1 MKGFEIRLSSYGVGA
16 VEYTVL
22 SVCMAVKQ
30 ISIKD
35 LRGLVPIDYAH
46 LSRTTSRLEDMGLIE
61 KVRLRGDRRV
71 VNLRMTEEGL
81 SLMPELTRRVQGYYA
96 LLVSDFSQEE
106 LAGYMG
112 VIEKM
117 IAGGEEEK
125 ETPMRGGGGRRL
137 PRAQRRVRVN
147 LSDQEQGRTHHDR
160 PE

>member
-1 MKGFEIRLSSYGVGA
+1 MKGFETRLSSYGVGA

-106 LAGYMG
+106 LAGCMG

-125 ETPMRGGGGRRL
+125 ETPMRGGGGVEDC
-137 PRAQRRVRVN
+137 PAPN
-147 LSDQEQGRTHHDR
+147 AAFA
-160 PE
+160 